1 MRKDDYKRHLNNIR
15 CTPEF
20 RAKMENL
27 LSAETDGEYAD
38 SVSSIERVEKI
49 KTHRWAGIAASAVLL
64 AGIGGIAVHSMNNV
78 PDVPSNS
85 LGDTTGTTE
94 ATEAPICVLTG
105 DYELE
110 VSIDNYDYPTQNFGI
125 IPDEAA
131 DEIIKTLKE
140 AVWEETDTD
149 IHFRNNRE
157 DIYEEYDENTP
168 EEELGVPYVFNVT
181 CTGAEEFV
189 YSIGFNGYSY
199 LSYEGEEAYYFNGK
213 ETYFEIMDIV
223 ATTFIYREPETYSD
237 PFSQKIA
244 HLFYSNKDIIK
255 PNAEQGTSA
264 DCIYTVFSAGPY
276 HIVISKTGLINVRYE
291 GFHNEEKVLSYDS
304 SPEFAIDVAAL
315 VGVDFE
321 SEETTETTTQPTYMT
336 INEKLIN
343 LLDNPDFIENGN
355 LSYHTGSGQFSSSYD
370 IGKVGEVGGE
380 EFIKLL
386 ANYEWKPSED
396 SDYIKSD
403 FIMIDY
409 NYGVISMG
417 GASIS
422 VNGKGELYD
431 HSLGILYRA
440 ENVDTAELEEVYE
453 STAISDYY
461 TAIAHMLCTRGDDF
475 TTLESDISIYY
486 DPLDETGQNKPV
498 NCTGKMYY
506 KNITNDATKDCYGDY
521 YYILS
526 DAESGY
532 SGEMYKQGRY
542 WAFIERGNSIA
553 MGYYGGNSTAIE
565 HYSDE
570 GDISVEYCRQV
581 DNYTASGGYDNY
593 DAINIDYDM
602 LCQEALYTLMSRNDD
617 YINVLDDE
625 LIIGQF
631 NNSFKLEYRPL
642 DENGAENEKFSEIL
656 EFRVSGSGVLVY
668 FSKSRRNLETDEI
681 TPYLT
686 FQLCDGICNSMGD
699 YFPIFDNSD
708 FAIPTPSEELMKEFE
723 LIYGT

>member
-1 MRKDDYKRHLNNIR
+1 MKKDDYKKHIDKIS
-15 CTPEF
+15 CTEEF
-20 RAKMENL
+20 RKRMEQQL
-27 LSAETDGEYAD
+27 TSESGGEYAD
-38 SVSSIERVEKI
+38 SVSTVERAGRI
-49 KTHRWAGIAASAVLL
+49 NYHRWAGIAASAVLL

-78 PDVPSNS
+78 PDVLGSS
-85 LGDTTGTTE
+85 LGDITGTTE
-94 ATEAPICVLTG
+94 ATEAEIGVSTG
-105 DYELE
+105 DYKLE
-110 VSIDNYDYPTQNFGI
+110 VSIDNYDFPTENIGT

-140 AVWEETDTD
+140 AVWEKTDTD

-168 EEELGVPYVFNVT
+168 EEELGVLYVFNIT

-199 LSYEGEEAYYFNGK
+199 LFYEGEEAYYFNGK

-223 ATTFIYREPETYSD
+223 AATFIYREPESYSD
-237 PFSQKIA
+237 PLSQKA
-244 HLFYSNKDIIK
+244 AQLFYSNKDIIK
-255 PNAEQGTSA
+255 PNAEQSTSEY
-264 DCIYTVFSAGPY
+264 CIYTGLSAGPY
-276 HIVISKTGLINVRYE
+276 NILIDKTGLINVRYE
-291 GFHNEEKVLSYDS
+291 GLHNEEKVLSYDS
-304 SPEFAIDVAAL
+304 SPEFANDVAAL
-315 VGVDFE
+315 MGVDFE
-321 SEETTETTTQPTYMT
+321 SEEPTEATTQPTDMT
-336 INEKLIN
+336 INGKLES

-386 ANYEWKPSED
+386 ANYEWVPAED
-396 SDYIKSD
+396 LDYMRSD
-403 FIMIDY
+403 FIMIGY

-422 VNGKGELYD
+422 VNDKGELYD
-431 HSLGILYRA
+431 HSEGVLYRA
-440 ENVDTAELEEVYE
+440 ENVNIAELEQAYE
-453 STAISDYY
+453 SAVISDNY
-461 TAIAHMLCTRGDDF
+461 TAIAYSLCTRGDDF

-486 DPLDETGQNKPV
+486 DPLDETGENKPV

-553 MGYYGGNSTAIE
+553 KGFYGWERHFEDYRLFSRE
-565 HYSDE
+565 D
-570 GDISVEYCRQV
+570 
-581 DNYTASGGYDNY
+581 YTLSGGYDNY

-617 YINVLDDE
+617 YINVLDE
-625 LIIGQF
+625 EIIIDQF
-631 NNSFKLEYRPL
+631 SNYFKLEYNHIG
-642 DENGAENEKFSEIL
+642 ENNEENIEYSEIL
-656 EFRVSGSGVLVY
+656 EFKVTGMGELIY
-668 FSKSRRNLETDEI
+668 FSKSRHNLETGEI

-686 FQLCDGICNSMGD
+686 FRMCDGECIDIDGTG
-699 YFPIFDNSD
+699 YAPILDNPD
-708 FAIPTPSEELMKEFE
+708 FAIPAASEELAKEFE
-723 LIYGT
+723 LINGT

>member
-38 SVSSIERVEKI
+38 SVSNVERAEKI

-78 PDVPSNS
+78 PDLAGDR
-85 LGDTTGTTE
+85 LGE
-94 ATEAPICVLTG
+94 ATETTEVGIGVSTG

-199 LSYEGEEAYYFNGK
+199 LSYEGEEVYYFNGK

-237 PFSQKIA
+237 PFSQKLA

-321 SEETTETTTQPTYMT
+321 SEETTEITTQPINMT

-343 LLDNPDFIENGN
+343 LLGNPDFIENGN
-355 LSYHTGSGQFSSSYD
+355 LSYHTGGGQFSSSYD

-403 FIMIDY
+403 FIMIGY

-417 GASIS
+417 GVSIS
-422 VNGKGELYD
+422 VNDKGELYD
-431 HSLGILYRA
+431 HSEGILYRA
-440 ENVDTAELEEVYE
+440 ENVDIAELEEVYE
-453 STAISDYY
+453 DAAISDYY
-461 TAIAHMLCTRGDDF
+461 TAIAHSLCTRGDDF

-542 WAFIERGNSIA
+542 WAFIEKGNSIA

-593 DAINIDYDM
+593 NAINIDYDM

-642 DENGAENEKFSEIL
+642 DENGSENEKFSEIL

-699 YFPIFDNSD
+699 YFPIFDNPD

>member
-1 MRKDDYKRHLNNIR
+1 MRKDDYKKHIDKIS
-15 CTPEF
+15 CTEEF
-20 RAKMENL
+20 RKRMEQQL
-27 LSAETDGEYAD
+27 TSESGGEYAD
-38 SVSSIERVEKI
+38 SVSTVERAGRI
-49 KTHRWAGIAASAVLL
+49 NYHRWAGIAASAVLL

-78 PDVPSNS
+78 PDVPGSS
-85 LGDTTGTTE
+85 LSDTTATTE
-94 ATEAPICVLTG
+94 AEIGVSTG
-105 DYELE
+105 DYKLE
-110 VSIDNYDYPTQNFGI
+110 VSIDNYDFPTENIGT

-140 AVWEETDTD
+140 AVWEKTDTD

-168 EEELGVPYVFNVT
+168 EEELGVLYVFNIT

-189 YSIGFNGYSY
+189 YSIGFNGHSY
-199 LSYEGEEAYYFNGK
+199 LFYEGEEAYYFNGK

-237 PFSQKIA
+237 PLSQKA
-244 HLFYSNKDIIK
+244 AQLFYSNKDIIK
-255 PNAEQGTSA
+255 PNAEQSTSEY
-264 DCIYTVFSAGPY
+264 CIYTGLSAGPY
-276 HIVISKTGLINVRYE
+276 NILIDKTGLINVRYE

-304 SPEFAIDVAAL
+304 SPEFANDVAAL
-315 VGVDFE
+315 MGVDFE
-321 SEETTETTTQPTYMT
+321 SEEPTEATTQPTDMT
-336 INEKLIN
+336 INGKLES

-386 ANYEWKPSED
+386 ANYEWVPAED
-396 SDYIKSD
+396 SDYMRSD
-403 FIMIDY
+403 FIMIGY

-422 VNGKGELYD
+422 VNNKGELYD
-431 HSLGILYRA
+431 HSEGVLYRA
-440 ENVDTAELEEVYE
+440 ENVNIAELEQAYE
-453 STAISDYY
+453 SAVISDNY
-461 TAIAHMLCTRGDDF
+461 TAIAYSLCTRGDDF

-486 DPLDETGQNKPV
+486 DPLDETGENKPV

-553 MGYYGGNSTAIE
+553 KGFYGWERHFEDYRLFSRE
-565 HYSDE
+565 D
-570 GDISVEYCRQV
+570 
-581 DNYTASGGYDNY
+581 YTLSGGYDNY

-617 YINVLDDE
+617 YINVLDEE

-631 NNSFKLEYRPL
+631 SNSFKLEYNHIG
-642 DENGAENEKFSEIL
+642 ENNEENIEYSEIL
-656 EFRVSGSGVLVY
+656 EFKVTGMGELIY
-668 FSKSRRNLETDEI
+668 FSKSRHNLETGEI

-686 FQLCDGICNSMGD
+686 FRMCDGECIDIDGTG
-699 YFPIFDNSD
+699 YAPILDNPD
-708 FAIPTPSEELMKEFE
+708 FAIPAASEELAKEFE
-723 LIYGT
+723 LINGT

>member
-1 MRKDDYKRHLNNIR
+1 MKKDDYKKHIDKIS
-15 CTPEF
+15 CTEEF
-20 RAKMENL
+20 RKRMEQQL
-27 LSAETDGEYAD
+27 TSESGGEYAD
-38 SVSSIERVEKI
+38 SVSTVERAGRI
-49 KTHRWAGIAASAVLL
+49 NYHRWAGIAASAVLL

-78 PDVPSNS
+78 PDVPGSS
-85 LGDTTGTTE
+85 LSDTTATTE
-94 ATEAPICVLTG
+94 AEIGVTTG
-105 DYELE
+105 DYKLE
-110 VSIDNYDYPTQNFGI
+110 VSIDNYDFPTENIGT

-140 AVWEETDTD
+140 AVWEKTDTD

-168 EEELGVPYVFNVT
+168 EEELGVLYVFNIT

-189 YSIGFNGYSY
+189 YSIGFNGHSY
-199 LSYEGEEAYYFNGK
+199 LFYEGEEAYYFNGK

-223 ATTFIYREPETYSD
+223 AATFIYREPETYSD
-237 PFSQKIA
+237 PLSQKA
-244 HLFYSNKDIIK
+244 AQLFYSNKDIIK
-255 PNAEQGTSA
+255 PNAEQSTSEY
-264 DCIYTVFSAGPY
+264 CIYTGLSAGPY
-276 HIVISKTGLINVRYE
+276 NILIDKTGLINVRYE
-291 GFHNEEKVLSYDS
+291 GLHNEEKVLSYDS
-304 SPEFAIDVAAL
+304 SPEFANDVAAL
-315 VGVDFE
+315 MGVDFE
-321 SEETTETTTQPTYMT
+321 SEEPTEATTQPTDMT
-336 INEKLIN
+336 INGKLES

-386 ANYEWKPSED
+386 ANYEWVPAED
-396 SDYIKSD
+396 LDYMRSD
-403 FIMIDY
+403 FIMIGY

-422 VNGKGELYD
+422 VNNKGELYD

-440 ENVDTAELEEVYE
+440 ENIDIAELEQAYE
-453 STAISDYY
+453 SAVISDNY
-461 TAIAHMLCTRGDDF
+461 TAIAYSLCTRGDDF

-486 DPLDETGQNKPV
+486 DPLDETGENKPV

-553 MGYYGGNSTAIE
+553 KGFYGWERHFEDYRLFSRE
-565 HYSDE
+565 D
-570 GDISVEYCRQV
+570 
-581 DNYTASGGYDNY
+581 YTLSGGYDNY

-617 YINVLDDE
+617 YINVLDE
-625 LIIGQF
+625 EIIIDQF
-631 NNSFKLEYRPL
+631 SNYFKLEYNHIG
-642 DENGAENEKFSEIL
+642 ENNEENIEYSEIL
-656 EFRVSGSGVLVY
+656 EFKVTGMGELIY
-668 FSKSRRNLETDEI
+668 FSKSRHNLETGEI

-686 FQLCDGICNSMGD
+686 FQMCDGECIDMDGTG
-699 YFPIFDNSD
+699 YAPILDNPD
-708 FAIPTPSEELMKEFE
+708 FAIPAASEELAKEFE
-723 LIYGT
+723 LINGT

>member
-1 MRKDDYKRHLNNIR
+1 MKKDDYKKHIDKIS
-15 CTPEF
+15 CTEEF
-20 RAKMENL
+20 RKRMEQQL
-27 LSAETDGEYAD
+27 TSESGGEYAD
-38 SVSSIERVEKI
+38 SVSTVERAGRI
-49 KTHRWAGIAASAVLL
+49 NYHRWAGIAASAVLL

-78 PDVPSNS
+78 PDVPGSS
-85 LGDTTGTTE
+85 LSDTTATTE
-94 ATEAPICVLTG
+94 AEIGVSTG
-105 DYELE
+105 DYKLE
-110 VSIDNYDYPTQNFGI
+110 VSIDNYDFPTENIGT

-140 AVWEETDTD
+140 AVWEKTDTD
-149 IHFRNNRE
+149 IYFRNNRE

-168 EEELGVPYVFNVT
+168 EEELGVLYVFNIT

-199 LSYEGEEAYYFNGK
+199 LFYEGEEAYYFNGK

-223 ATTFIYREPETYSD
+223 AATFIYREPETYSD
-237 PFSQKIA
+237 PLSQKA
-244 HLFYSNKDIIK
+244 AQLFYSNKDIIK
-255 PNAEQGTSA
+255 PNAEQSTSEY
-264 DCIYTVFSAGPY
+264 CIYTGLSAGPY
-276 HIVISKTGLINVRYE
+276 DILIDKTGLINVRYE

-304 SPEFAIDVAAL
+304 SPEFANDVAAL
-315 VGVDFE
+315 MGVDFE
-321 SEETTETTTQPTYMT
+321 SEEPTEATTQPTDVT
-336 INEKLIN
+336 INGKLES

-386 ANYEWKPSED
+386 ANYEWVPAED
-396 SDYIKSD
+396 SDYMRSD
-403 FIMIDY
+403 FIMIGY

-422 VNGKGELYD
+422 VNNKGELYD
-431 HSLGILYRA
+431 HSEGVLYRA
-440 ENVDTAELEEVYE
+440 ENVNIAELEQAYE
-453 STAISDYY
+453 SAVISDNY
-461 TAIAHMLCTRGDDF
+461 TAIAYSLCTRGDDF

-486 DPLDETGQNKPV
+486 DPLDETGENKPV

-542 WAFIERGNSIA
+542 WAFIERENSIA
-553 MGYYGGNSTAIE
+553 KGFYGWERHFEDYRLFSRE
-565 HYSDE
+565 D
-570 GDISVEYCRQV
+570 
-581 DNYTASGGYDNY
+581 YTLSGGYDNY

-617 YINVLDDE
+617 YINVLDE
-625 LIIGQF
+625 EIIIDQF
-631 NNSFKLEYRPL
+631 SNYFKLEYNHIG
-642 DENGAENEKFSEIL
+642 ENSEENKEYSEIL
-656 EFRVSGSGVLVY
+656 EFKVTGMGELIY
-668 FSKSRRNLETDEI
+668 FSKSRHNLETGEI

-686 FQLCDGICNSMGD
+686 FQMCDGECIDMDGTG
-699 YFPIFDNSD
+699 YAPILDNPD
-708 FAIPTPSEELMKEFE
+708 FAIPATSEELAKEFE
-723 LIYGT
+723 LINGT